1 MTQNAQGKKDVY
13 EELPTFRFLCFK
25 GIIKEVKRMGKVGS
39 VYKRLASKVRKEL
52 LQLKNKKAKIPVKK
66 KEQKSQADVP
76 LPAQAVCREQTHTGD
91 SVHLGKHRGKL
102 PQDHTLS
109 PRGCCN
115 QEETTAGVRR
125 HRKPCVPVTGTQKGA
140 ARLSGKSS
148 QNQQ

>member
-66 KEQKSQADVP
+66 KRAKEPSRCPTSCA
-76 LPAQAVCREQTHTGD
+76 G
-91 SVHLGKHRGKL
+91 SVQRANTHRGQR
-102 PQDHTLS
+102 P
-109 PRGCCN
+109 
-115 QEETTAGVRR
+115 
-125 HRKPCVPVTGTQKGA
+125 
-140 ARLSGKSS
+140 SGKT
-148 QNQQ
+148 QRKTTTRPHFIPTRVL